1 MLSLLFLG
9 SPRIERNGKAIEL
22 DTRKAIALVAYL
34 ALTRAA
40 HSRDALAA
48 LLYPDADQTHARAAL
63 RRTLSSLKTALGDT
77 YLDVDREQIGL
88 SEQTD
93 LYIDVVEFRRCA
105 AESDSLDAL
114 TTAARI
120 YRGDFLEGFTLRD
133 SPPFDEWQFFETEGV
148 RRQFASVLEQLVE
161 LLANARAYKP
171 ALDHARRWLAL
182 DPLHEPAH
190 RALMQLYAWDG
201 QRAAAL
207 RQYRECVRLLD
218 RELGVS
224 PLQETVQLYEAIQEN
239 RLTAQDA
246 GRTTEDGAASS
257 HRITATS
264 PTTILRDDAARR
276 TTDDEPLHQRTT
288 SNEHPSTVRRHPSS
302 FSLHTY
308 PFIGRAAELATL
320 RQAYDW
326 LNGQGHLLVIEGEA
340 GIGKTRLAEE
350 WLAYIQSRGGAFLVA
365 RCYSEQ
371 NTLAYAPFV
380 EAMRGA
386 CTLPQSRAV
395 LQSLPSQLL
404 AEVARLVP
412 EATSLHELATLPPLD
427 SPGARVRFFH
437 AISQVLRTCLAGEAP
452 GVLFIDDAQW
462 LDEASLDLLTF
473 LVHRLR
479 DSPASAPGEM
489 GALALLLT
497 WRSEDVPNDHRL
509 RGMFADAQRVHA
521 ASRVILPRLSSGEV
535 LLLVSQAANYGVP
548 INRQF
553 GERLYR
559 ESEGQPFFLV
569 EYLRL
574 LQSDQEMRG
583 EWTMP
588 ASVRELLHSRL
599 AHVGETARQLLSAA
613 AVIGRSFDF
622 DALREVSGRGEE
634 ETIAGL
640 EELLAQGLV
649 AETASNRLPQYDFT
663 HDKLRVLI
671 YDETSLA
678 RRRLLHRRA
687 AEVLVNRGRGP
698 TGDALAGQTARHF
711 QLGGVEDRAADLFKR
726 AGDHA
731 RALFANRD
739 AVRHYGDAL
748 AMGYPDPALLHEALG
763 DAQTLL
769 GEYPDALTSYE
780 KAIAFAAP
788 PATSRLEHKLGGVY
802 LRRGEADAARVHLE
816 LALKATDDAGLR
828 ARLHADLSLAAHR
841 AGQTEQA
848 HQEAERALELARRAG
863 DDLALAQALNIL
875 GILER
880 HHGQFARAESYLEQ
894 SLKLADALGDDS
906 ARSAALNNLSQVSEA
921 RGDLARA
928 LELTDQALALSATL
942 GDRHREA
949 ALRNRVADLL
959 HAVGRSDQAMQEL
972 KEAVAI
978 YAEIGGA
985 PGEWQPEIWKL
996 SEW

>member
-9 SPRIERNGKAIEL
+9 SARIERNGKAIEL

-63 RRTLSSLKTALGDT
+63 RRTLSSLKTALGDA

-88 SEQTD
+88 SEASD
-93 LYIDVVEFRRCA
+93 LYVDVVEFRRCA
-105 AESDSLDAL
+105 AETDSPDDL
-114 TTAARI
+114 TNAARI

-133 SPPFDEWQFFETEGV
+133 SPPFDEWQFFETEGL
-148 RRQFASVLEQLVE
+148 RRQFASVLEQLVA
-161 LLANARAYKP
+161 LHAAQRAYKP

-218 RELGVS
+218 RELGVA

-239 RLTAQDA
+239 RLKLPESNRPFPNSVWGAESRKQQPLA
-246 GRTTEDGAASS
+246 RELLPPASRLLTTG
-257 HRITATS
+257 
-264 PTTILRDDAARR
+264 
-276 TTDDEPLHQRTT
+276 Q
-288 SNEHPSTVRRHPSS
+288 
-302 FSLHTY
+302 Y
-308 PFIGRAAELATL
+308 PFIGRAAELAAL
-320 RQAYDW
+320 RVAYDRRDG
-326 LNGQGHLLVIEGEA
+326 LGQLLVIEGEA

-350 WLAYIQSRGGAFLVA
+350 WLAYVQVRGGACLVA

-380 EAMRGA
+380 EALRGA

-395 LQSLPSQLL
+395 LQALPPPVL

-412 EATSLHELATLPPLD
+412 EATSMHELATLPPLD
-427 SPGARVRFFH
+427 SPGARVRFFQ
-437 AISQVLRTCLAGEAP
+437 AISQVLRTCLAGDAP

-479 DSPASAPGEM
+479 DSPANTPDDAGT
-489 GALALLLT
+489 LTLLLT

-509 RGMFADAQRVHA
+509 RAMFADAQRVHA
-521 ASRVILPRLSSGEV
+521 ATRVILPRLSSGEV

-548 INRQF
+548 VNRQF

-574 LQSDQEMRG
+574 LQSDQELRG

-622 DALREVSGRGEE
+622 DTLRDVSGRGEE
-634 ETIAGL
+634 ESIAGL
-640 EELLAQGLV
+640 EELLAQGLI

-687 AEVLVNRGRGP
+687 GEALVNRGRGL
-698 TGDALAGQTARHF
+698 TGDALAGQMARHF
-711 QLGGVEDRAADLFKR
+711 QLAGVEDRAADLFKR

-748 AMGYPDPALLHEALG
+748 AMGHPDPALLHEALG

-769 GEYPDALTSYE
+769 GEYRDALTSYE

-788 PATSRLEHKLGGVY
+788 TATARLEHKLGGVY

-816 LALKATDDAGLR
+816 LALKATDDAGHQ
-828 ARLHADLSLAAHR
+828 ARLYADLSLAAHR
-841 AGQTEQA
+841 AEQTEEA
-848 HQEAERALELARRAG
+848 HQDAERALELARRAG

-880 HHGQFARAESYLEQ
+880 HRGQLARAESYLTQ
-894 SLKLADALGDDS
+894 SLELADALKDDS

-928 LELTDQALALSATL
+928 LELTDQALALSAAL

-959 HAVGRSDQAMQEL
+959 HAIGRSDQAMQEL
-972 KEAVAI
+972 KAAVAI

-985 PGEWQPEIWKL
+985 PGEWEPEIWKL